1 VQELTLR
8 DRVARAEWYRW
19 PVGSAV
25 RTTGCADLL
34 RVVGHTQ
41 VQRRGA
47 HLRLR
52 VAVSRGEVQLTMAA
66 AVCVPAL
73 DDHATAALLLAQL
86 WEQDTAWHTHT
97 HPGACDQYVAH
108 IDPEL
113 GEWCAGTLGEALALA
128 ALHCLPGGHP

>member
-1 VQELTLR
+1 MRELTLAEQ
-8 DRVARAEWYRW
+8 VARAPWYRW

-25 RTTGCADLL
+25 RAGGCADLL

-52 VAVSRGEVQLTMAA
+52 VAVSRGEVQLTLATAA
-66 AVCVPAL
+66 CLPAL

-86 WEQDTAWHTHT
+86 WEQNPEWHTHADAT
-97 HPGACDQYVAH
+97 AFVAH
-108 IDPEL
+108 VDPAV
-113 GEWCAGTLGEALALA
+113 GEWRGPLLGEALALA
-128 ALHCLPGGHP
+128 ALHCLPGDKP